1 VTDGELIAGVEEH
14 YDSVYRFARRL
25 LGNPEEARDV
35 TQEAFLRLAGE
46 RRPLPGEAVKRWLF
60 TVVRNLCIDLL
71 RKQSRH
77 RAASIE
83 SAENDL
89 SPSRGEAIDAVRDA
103 VARLDVD
110 HREVLILREFEG
122 MTYAEIAAVLGCPEG
137 TVKSRIARARTLLR
151 DLLVEYREAAR

>member
-1 VTDGELIAGVEEH
+1 MTDGELIAGVEEH

-46 RRPLPGEAVKRWLF
+46 RRPLAGEAVKRWLF
-60 TVVRNLCIDLL
+60 AVARNLCIDLL
-71 RKQSRH
+71 RKQSRQ
-77 RAASIE
+77 RAAST
-83 SAENDL
+83 ENAVSNP
-89 SPSRGEAIDAVRDA
+89 SPSCGETVDAVRDA

-122 MTYAEIAAVLGCPEG
+122 MTYAEIAAILGCPEG
-137 TVKSRIARARTLLR
+137 TVKSRIARARALLR
-151 DLLVEYREAAR
+151 DLLAEYREAAR